1 MKLLSERCV
10 ENHSNFL
17 PPMIERRIYNLEV
30 LIVGGEHG
38 GRLNS
43 VDKFNTETGDSTYV
57 GDQPHVANG
66 GSLCNNLF
74 CGGYPNHK
82 SCVKF
87 NGNGTFTPLPL
98 TLVQL
103 RSFHLCWGL
112 PSGDMLLLGGD
123 SKRTTERVSAN
134 GLSSTADFSLP
145 YDTS

>member
-1 MKLLSERCV
+1 
-10 ENHSNFL
+10 
-17 PPMIERRIYNLEV
+17 MIERRIYNLEV

-38 GRLNS
+38 DRFGERLNS
-43 VDKFNTETGDSTYV
+43 VYKFNTETGDYSYV
-57 GDQPHVANG
+57 GDQPQVANG
-66 GSLCNNLF
+66 GTLCNNLF
-74 CGGYPNHK
+74 CGGFPNHK

-87 NGNGTFTPLPL
+87 NGDGSFTQLPL

-112 PSGDMLLLGGD
+112 QSGDVLLLGGN

>member
-10 ENHSNFL
+10 VKHSNFL
-17 PPMIERRIYNLEV
+17 PPMIERRVFNSEV

-43 VDKFNTETGDSTYV
+43 VDKFNTETGDSRYV

-66 GSLCNNLF
+66 GTLCNNLF

>member
-1 MKLLSERCV
+1 
-10 ENHSNFL
+10 
-17 PPMIERRIYNLEV
+17 MIERRIYNLEV
-30 LIVGGEHG
+30 LIVGGEQGAG
-38 GRLNS
+38 GERLNS
-43 VDKFNTETGDSTYV
+43 VYKFNTETGDSRYV

-74 CGGYPNHK
+74 CGGYPNLR

-103 RSFHLCWGL
+103 RSFHLCWGH
-112 PSGDMLLLGGD
+112 PSGDMLLLGE
-123 SKRTTERVSAN
+123 RTTERVSAN

-145 YDTS
+145 YDTT

>member
-1 MKLLSERCV
+1 
-10 ENHSNFL
+10 
-17 PPMIERRIYNLEV
+17 MIERRIYNLEV
-30 LIVGGEHG
+30 LIVGGEQGAG
-38 GRLNS
+38 GERLNS
-43 VDKFNTETGDSTYV
+43 VYKFITETGDYSYV
-57 GDQPHVANG
+57 GDQPQVANG
-66 GSLCNNLF
+66 GTLCNNLF
-74 CGGYPNHK
+74 CGGFPNHK

-87 NGNGTFTPLPL
+87 NGDGSFTQLPL

-145 YDTS
+145 YDTT